1 MNSFRFYVDC
11 LVFVDQW
18 SVILFQEIQA
28 VGKLLLE
35 LILLLQKGKAYCL
48 FSLVHCVTLITFI
61 NIQCTQIYSH
71 LVSCWLSHVSLL
83 WRVQKNFEGKLIGAD
98 RTKDLAVLKVILFL
112 EHVNF
117 QIWSC

>member
-35 LILLLQKGKAYCL
+35 LILLLQKGKACL
-48 FSLVHCVTLITFI
+48 VLSI
-61 NIQCTQIYSH
+61 
-71 LVSCWLSHVSLL
+71 VSP
-83 WRVQKNFEGKLIGAD
+83 
-98 RTKDLAVLKVILFL
+98 
-112 EHVNF
+112 
-117 QIWSC
+117 